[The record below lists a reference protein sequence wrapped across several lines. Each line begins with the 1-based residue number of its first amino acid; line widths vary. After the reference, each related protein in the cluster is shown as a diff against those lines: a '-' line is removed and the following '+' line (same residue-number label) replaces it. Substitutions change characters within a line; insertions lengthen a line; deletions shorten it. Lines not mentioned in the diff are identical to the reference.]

1 MLGLFILY
9 EACGIS
15 QFWRE
20 QGFQIPKEAQVLKN
34 LELSPVFIVLSSQQT
49 DGQAER
55 KRQVDFH
62 GLHVDT
68 EDLLVRPAQ
77 G

>member
-1 MLGLFILY
+1 MKLV
-9 EACGIS
+9 
-15 QFWRE
+15 
-20 QGFQIPKEAQVLKN
+20 GFLNSGVNKASKFLKRAQVLKN